1 MEFITKTLYLAKM
14 FFMIIY
20 PIFLSGKTEITK
32 DGEHVSATKY
42 LTLYYLLY
50 LCIVITEIT

>member
-1 MEFITKTLYLAKM
+1 MEFISKILYLSKIL
-14 FFMIIY
+14 FMIIY

-42 LTLYYLLY
+42 LTGYYILY
-50 LCIVITEIT
+50 LCIVISEIS